1 MPIITVWETPL
12 PRTGKRLKILP
23 EGAVKRQRR
32 AIPTPQ
38 TGTRIP
44 LNLKIAEK
52 PQKAPIN
59 AAIIKKAA
67 TNQRGDFG
75 KAIAC
80 ARNENSPVTVAK
92 ERPRYKSTARDKI
105 CRKKPPAKVLSRL
118 SRRREYFEKNSTSSP
133 RIKIAKTPAPRAEIT
148 PEPPAAWV
156 TFSGAFVKIRYNER
170 FNARHATSKGFK
182 NPFGLKKVIISILSF
197 PLSADMRLFFVVLW
211 L

>member
-1 MPIITVWETPL
+1 MPIITVWGTPL

-23 EGAVKRQRR
+23 EGAVKRQSR

-59 AAIIKKAA
+59 AAMIKKPA

-75 KAIAC
+75 NAIAC

-92 ERPRYKSTARDKI
+92 ESPRYKSTARDKI
-105 CRKKPPAKVLSRL
+105 CRKKPPAKVLSRP
-118 SRRREYFEKNSTSSP
+118 SRRHEYFEKNSTSSP
-133 RIKIAKTPAPRAEIT
+133 RTKIAKTPAPIVEIT
-148 PEPPAAWV
+148 PEPPDAWV
-156 TFSGAFVKIRYNER
+156 TFKVDLVKIRYNER
-170 FNARHATSKGFK
+170 FNARHATSKGLK
-182 NPFGLKKVIISILSF
+182 NPFGLKKVIISILSL
-197 PLSADMRLFFVVLW
+197 PLSADMRLFFVILRF
-211 L
+211 